1 MNELRAVVKD
11 MMVEKRDIYLS
22 VLFGFL
28 AGITAVALFASSGY
42 LISKAALLPPIYTL
56 SLMIAFLKIMGFARA
71 FGRYLERLYSHRATF
86 TMLSQLR
93 VNFYEKLEPLAP
105 KIFHKYRSGDLLSR
119 IVSDI
124 DRLQN
129 FFLRVYYPPIV
140 LGLIF
145 FATILFTVFYSI
157 TVALLLLFGLF
168 LTGVILPAWFAFKQ
182 RRIEVRLRE
191 ERGALSSEVTE
202 FLYGFMDLKLY
213 QQLDAKEKELEEASV
228 RYIDEQEKEGK
239 MASYHQSLNSMVT
252 LLVSW
257 LVIAFGAYLVANNQL
272 DGVFL
277 AMLIMISLTVFEN
290 AVPMALVPAHFEDSR
305 RAAKRLHEVVQDE
318 EEQVEVTS
326 SLPVDQAFS
335 IDLKGV
341 SFSFPGE
348 ERDSLKDVTLH
359 IPAGSKTA
367 IVGASGS
374 GKSTLFQ
381 LLLKFYNPASGSILF
396 NETPQHEV
404 SQEDIWARTNVV
416 QQENHYFYG
425 TIRDNLQIADEH
437 AGDDRLYEVLTHVDL
452 SHFDLD
458 QSVLEKGE
466 NLSGGEKQR
475 LAIARALLKDES
487 LWLLDEPTSSLDA
500 VTEQHIYEHVFQRAK
515 HDTLILISHRLMGL
529 EKMDQIIVLDQGEV
543 VESGSYQELM
553 RHEGYFYRMKQI
565 EKEVLV

>member
-1 MNELRAVVKD
+1 MNELRAVMKD

-93 VNFYEKLEPLAP
+93 VHFYEKLEPLAP
-105 KIFHKYRSGDLLSR
+105 AIFQKYKSGDLLSR
-119 IVSDI
+119 VVGDI

-140 LGLIF
+140 LGFIF
-145 FATILFTVFYSI
+145 LATIFFTVFYSV
-157 TVALLLLFGLF
+157 TVAILLLVGLF
-168 LTGVILPAWFAFKQ
+168 VTGFLLPAWFAFKQ
-182 RRIEVRLRE
+182 RRIETRLRE

-213 QQLDAKEKELEEASV
+213 QQLGTKKEELEQASS

-239 MASYHQSLNSMVT
+239 MATYHQSMNSMVT

-257 LVIAFGAYLVANNQL
+257 LVIAFGAYLVSNNEL

-305 RAAKRLHEVVQDE
+305 RAAKRLHEVVQDKPEIDKPTKSLPTNKPFSLAMKSVSFAFPE
-318 EEQVEVTS
+318 EKRS
-326 SLPVDQAFS
+326 SLQD
-335 IDLKGV
+335 ID
-341 SFSFPGE
+341 
-348 ERDSLKDVTLH
+348 LH

-381 LLLKFYNPASGSILF
+381 LLLKFHHPTSGMVLYDEI
-396 NETPQHEV
+396 PQDAY
-404 SQEDIWARTNVV
+404 SQEDIWSRTNVV

-425 TIRDNLQIADEH
+425 SLRDNLLIAKEEATDEELR
-437 AGDDRLYEVLTHVDL
+437 GVLEYVHMQ
-452 SHFDLD
+452 HFDLD
-458 QSVLEKGE
+458 QTILEKGD

-475 LAIARALLKDES
+475 LAIARALLKNER

-500 VTEQHIYEHVFQRAK
+500 VTEQAVLEHVFRQAQD
-515 HDTLILISHRLMGL
+515 DTLLLISHRLVGL
-529 EKMDQIIVLDQGEV
+529 EHMDQIIVFDQGEI

-553 RHEGYFYRMKQI
+553 KHEGYFYRMKQI

>member
-1 MNELRAVVKD
+1 MNELRAVMKD

-86 TMLSQLR
+86 TMLSELR

-105 KIFHKYRSGDLLSR
+105 TIFQKYKSGDLLSR
-119 IVSDI
+119 IVGDI

-140 LGLIF
+140 LGFIF
-145 FATILFTVFYSI
+145 LATIFFTVFYSV
-157 TVALLLLFGLF
+157 TVAILLLVGLF
-168 LTGVILPAWFAFKQ
+168 VTGFLLPAWFAYKQ
-182 RRIEVRLRE
+182 RRIETRLRE
-191 ERGALSSEVTE
+191 ERGSLSSEVTE

-213 QQLDAKEKELEEASV
+213 QQLGTKKKELEQASA

-239 MASYHQSLNSMVT
+239 MATYHQSMNSMVT

-257 LVIAFGAYLVANNQL
+257 LVIAFGAYLVSNNEL

-318 EEQVEVTS
+318 PVKVEPTK
-326 SLPVDQAFS
+326 SLPVNKPFS
-335 IDLKGV
+335 LTMKSV
-341 SFSFPGE
+341 SFAFPGE
-348 ERDSLKDVTLH
+348 ERTSLENVDLH

-367 IVGASGS
+367 IIGASGS

-381 LLLKFYNPASGSILF
+381 LLLKFYNPTSGTILYD
-396 NETPQHEV
+396 EISQDAY

-425 TIRDNLQIADEH
+425 SLRDNLLLAKERATDEELH
-437 AGDDRLYEVLTHVDL
+437 EVLEQVHMQD
-452 SHFDLD
+452 FDLN
-458 QSVLEKGE
+458 QTILEKGD

-475 LAIARALLKDES
+475 LAIARALLKKER

-500 VTEQHIYEHVFQRAK
+500 VTEQAVYEHVFHQAK
-515 HDTLILISHRLMGL
+515 DDTLILISHRLTGL
-529 EKMDQIIVLDQGEV
+529 EYMDQIIVFDQGEI
-543 VESGSYQELM
+543 VESGSYQELLNL
-553 RHEGYFYRMKQI
+553 EGYFYRMKQI